1 MGLVLDEFYRNIT
14 AVAVS
19 AVTGEGMDELFEKI
33 DVAAQEYHEQFRPM
47 LEAKAQQKNEREEK
61 MQQRKLKHMRKQ
73 MAAAAGGGEVGGTV
87 GLGAAVRG
95 AAPPLPGLTAHDAEE
110 EEDSEQ
116 EEDRVGRKYSLGG
129 IKAFEPDSDSDDD
142 GEDDLDYMH
151 QVSRAPPLAL
161 LSLSSRSRVALPVL
175 SCCSSLECLPL
186 SPIFSRCLPTLALV
200 CGASIVCVGPCT
212 TCYLCYVL
220 LVFTVPLALF
230 LLAFCSPFALLSLPS
245 RSPLLS
251 LYSRCPLLSPSPNL
265 GCGLWSYHHVSGNAC
280 AEAKYGLFPQ
290 KEPYNFMWC
299 TFGDS
304 LGTPGVLLLC
314 DAKCWSR
321 H

>member
-1 MGLVLDEFYRNIT
+1 VQEAVAGEKAYAGSLSSSMGLVLDEFYRNIT

-33 DVAAQEYHEQFRPM
+33 DLAAQEYHEQFRPM

-73 MAAAAGGGEVGGTV
+73 MAAAAGGGEVGGTA

-95 AAPPLPGLTAHDAEE
+95 AAPPLPGHTAHDAEE

-161 LSLSSRSRVALPVL
+161 LSLSSRSHVALPVL
-175 SCCSSLECLPL
+175 SCCSPLGCFPL
-186 SPIFSRCLPTLALV
+186 SPLFSRCLPTLALV
-200 CGASIVCVGPCT
+200 CGASIVCVGPCA
-212 TCYLCYVL
+212 TCSLCSPCL
-220 LVFTVPLALF
+220 LLCS
-230 LLAFCSPFALLSLPS
+230 CSPFALLLLSS
-245 RSPLLS
+245 RSPLV
-251 LYSRCPLLSPSPNL
+251 LLSARSLLALLFSRPLPTSAVV
-265 GCGLWSYHHVSGNAC
+265 CGAII
-280 AEAKYGLFPQ
+280 
-290 KEPYNFMWC
+290 M
-299 TFGDS
+299 
-304 LGTPGVLLLC
+304 
-314 DAKCWSR
+314 
-321 H
+321 